1 MTASADKEAQ
11 SSQEKLTDELSRMQ
25 SQMKYEQ
32 DMVAHKTD
40 QYQAYSFC
48 SSQGSFTLDIVMNC

>member
-1 MTASADKEAQ
+1 MTASADKEPQ
-11 SSQEKLTDELSRMQ
+11 SGQEKLTDELSRMQ

-40 QYQAYSFC
+40 QCQALTFY
-48 SSQGSFTLDIVMNC
+48 SSQRSFTLDIMNC